1 MILSVNA
8 GSSSLKLKLFN
19 ENYELIA
26 EGRWEKD
33 SQKLIFIHEFT
44 RKEEIVD
51 FKEHH
56 DVFKK
61 FIVLLNEIVN
71 VKKIS
76 IVAHRAVNGGKIF
89 TNTTLITPNV
99 LKEFEKMTEL
109 APLHNPANIACAL
122 AALQLLPDTRQYFVF
137 DTAFHTTIPVI
148 NKMYALPIR
157 LYEEKG
163 IQKYGFH
170 GISHEDVVCRAAKI
184 LNMDLKKLNIISCHL
199 GNGCSISCVKNGVCY
214 DTSMGMTPLE
224 GLTMGT
230 RCGNLDPGI
239 YPKLVTLYGSV
250 ENVDKV
256 LNKESGLSGITG
268 GISDM
273 RVLLELKEKEMAYYA
288 TLAIAKFIQ
297 DIRKTIGAYLMELE
311 YNVDAIVFT
320 GGIGENSI
328 EIVREATQDLDK
340 IGIILSKNPVELTVA
355 DSPVKVL
362 QLKADEELAMAK
374 KAMYKYLSE
383 LA

>member
-1 MILSVNA
+1 M
-8 GSSSLKLKLFN
+8 
-19 ENYELIA
+19 
-26 EGRWEKD
+26 
-33 SQKLIFIHEFT
+33 
-44 RKEEIVD
+44 
-51 FKEHH
+51 
-56 DVFKK
+56 
-61 FIVLLNEIVN
+61 
-71 VKKIS
+71 
-76 IVAHRAVNGGKIF
+76 
-89 TNTTLITPNV
+89 
-99 LKEFEKMTEL
+99 
-109 APLHNPANIACAL
+109 
-122 AALQLLPDTRQYFVF
+122 
-137 DTAFHTTIPVI
+137 
-148 NKMYALPIR
+148 
-157 LYEEKG
+157 
-163 IQKYGFH
+163 
-170 GISHEDVVCRAAKI
+170 
-184 LNMDLKKLNIISCHL
+184 
-199 GNGCSISCVKNGVCY
+199 
-214 DTSMGMTPLE
+214 
-224 GLTMGT
+224 
-230 RCGNLDPGI
+230 
-239 YPKLVTLYGSV
+239 
-250 ENVDKV
+250 

-273 RVLLELKEKEMAYYA
+273 RALLELKEKEMAYYA